1 MPRESKMIFF
11 GTSTTG
17 VPTPQTATTAA
28 LVTGSWL
35 TLGNQNGTPLYGMQI
50 AATYRLFAAT
60 PTGTATITLQFSD
73 DATAINE
80 SQAFSTQITDG
91 TATALAT
98 AKAFDETIVVI
109 NRRQYGRAI
118 VALTGTSTTATLIG
132 VIQATNAFPG

>member
-1 MPRESKMIFF
+1 
-11 GTSTTG
+11 
-17 VPTPQTATTAA
+17 
-28 LVTGSWL
+28 
-35 TLGNQNGTPLYGMQI
+35 MQI